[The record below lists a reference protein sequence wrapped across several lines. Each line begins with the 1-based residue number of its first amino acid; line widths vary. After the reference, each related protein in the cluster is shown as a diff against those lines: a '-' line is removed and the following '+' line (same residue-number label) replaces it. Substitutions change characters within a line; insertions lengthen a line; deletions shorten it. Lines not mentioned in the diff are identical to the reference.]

1 MPFLPALVLLAACNP
16 MDAEVSG
23 SYLAYLAKGSSEN
36 LTRLERSGE
45 TVAEQAEGLG
55 LAAVDCRDLSGL
67 EPDAQTAERLPGAE
81 FEANCLDEAGDAKAL
96 KYYTWLDDYAYWRK
110 EGAFAP
116 EGDVQAWRTEA
127 VITPEGDFQLTVHV
141 DVDGIGDLRFGW
153 SIDPDFAPTVCDDT
167 ADGTGAET
175 RAVDGDWLAGW
186 RASAEASGM
195 TGQLW
200 PLNAGGYQINPSN
213 TGVYWY
219 IPQEWMAGTAFARF
233 EDEQFFSHPTDYA
246 DPDGVPLY
254 QTMYAGSSYPTPRAN
269 GPEAYLT
276 WAENTRIHLGTSA
289 SQPAEEKGITD
300 FADIGQSDFAPKLL
314 VEDNSWRP
322 ADVEGT
328 EGASGF
334 DQWLGVMPGWV
345 RIDNPEAIEVG
356 SSTPVTGEFQIY
368 LEGVA
373 AASKILVKGNFSIAN
388 IREDKW
394 GYDPVLEERKMEENG
409 TPSCGSTA
417 ATATE

>member
-23 SYLAYLAKGSSEN
+23 SFLAYLAKGSSEN
-36 LTRLERSGE
+36 LTRLERGGE
-45 TVAEQAEGLG
+45 TISERAGELG
-55 LAAVDCRDLSGL
+55 LAAVDCRDLSAL
-67 EPDAQTAERLPGAE
+67 EAEAQTAERLPGAE
-81 FEANCLDEAGDAKAL
+81 FETNCLDEAGDAKSL
-96 KYYTWLDDYAYWRK
+96 KYFTWLDDYAFWRK
-110 EGAFAP
+110 DGTFAP
-116 EGDVQAWRTEA
+116 DGDVQAWRTEA
-127 VITPEGDFQLTVHV
+127 VLTPEGDLQLTVHV
-141 DVDGIGDLRFGW
+141 DVEGIGDLRFGW

-167 ADGTGAET
+167 EDGGAAT

-219 IPQEWMAGTAFARF
+219 VPQEWMSGTAFARF

-254 QTMYAGSSYPTPRAN
+254 QLMYAGPSYPTPRAS

-276 WAENTRIHLGTSA
+276 WAENTRIHLGSSA
-289 SQPAEEKGITD
+289 AQPAEEKGVTD
-300 FADIGQSDFAPKLL
+300 FGDIGQSDFAPKFI
-314 VEDNSWRP
+314 VEDNAWRP
-322 ADVEGT
+322 ADVAGT

-373 AASKILVKGNFSIAN
+373 AASKILVKGSFSIAN
-388 IREDKW
+388 LREDVW
-394 GYDPVLEERKMEENG
+394 GYDPLLEDTKREENG
-409 TPSCGSTA
+409 TPVCGSTEAIA
-417 ATATE
+417 AE